1 MSTRCL
7 RTRSSVACCDRMS
20 TLNLSLL
27 STHSLSNEILKTNF
41 INHQRRQRSL
51 QTSALLLTEKILV
64 NNKQMENNFRISKM
78 SLIICSLN
86 HLSTERTLTKGKEGL
101 VCSAGFQPAA
111 KLEITFRAKE
121 ARTGCP
127 KKREGYQFFSE
138 RWHTESKLR
147 LAAFLRFHPRINWLK
162 EIVWNRCCVM
172 RHGSSCISCTTALPW
187 WRAVRTLNTRS
198 SGCNVQ
204 ERKIVP
210 CQTDLTLKLRGQ
222 LWSVL
227 LGINLC
233 RARIKR
239 WMGHVCRRWFI
250 WTWHLNP

>member
-64 NNKQMENNFRISKM
+64 NNKQTENNFRISKM

-138 RWHTESKLR
+138 R
-147 LAAFLRFHPRINWLK
+147 
-162 EIVWNRCCVM
+162 
-172 RHGSSCISCTTALPW
+172 
-187 WRAVRTLNTRS
+187 
-198 SGCNVQ
+198 
-204 ERKIVP
+204 
-210 CQTDLTLKLRGQ
+210 
-222 LWSVL
+222 
-227 LGINLC
+227 
-233 RARIKR
+233 
-239 WMGHVCRRWFI
+239 
-250 WTWHLNP
+250 